1 MDINDILSVV
11 HELGGEGFSDMA
23 EKEIKE
29 LIDGHEEE
37 LREEDEEQLVKNEE

>member
-1 MDINDILSVV
+1 MDINDILSVA

-29 LIDGHEEE
+29 LIDGHEEGAE
-37 LREEDEEQLVKNEE
+37 RGRRGTVSEK